1 MKRRTFIAYS
11 ALAMTLAGTQR
22 AWADTVKLVF
32 PTLHPEASP
41 NTAYFQEWAAKV
53 IAASNGAVEID
64 LPVGPT
70 IANFGNILERLQADV
85 VQFGWIQ
92 PSVVAGRFPQASVI
106 TLPGVRGALDGGK
119 ASVAAWELFESGLL
133 DKEMTGLKLLEF
145 GVHPEAAIH
154 LAKVQDRKSFADL
167 RGLKIGVQGGVQV
180 QVLQNLGA
188 TPISLAP
195 PEWYE
200 ALQRGTVDGIVT
212 SWAAFPSLKLD
223 EVTKQH
229 IEGPL
234 GNSNHLIAMDQ
245 AKWDMLSPEA
255 QAAINSNSGA
265 VFSESFGT
273 HQHRQAA
280 IGRDAAIAKGHDV
293 RSVTDE
299 ERAAWMVAIEPI
311 IGEWVKNT
319 ENGTALLETYRA
331 RVAAQ

>member
-11 ALAMTLAGTQR
+11 AVAAAFAGSQK
-22 AWADTVKLVF
+22 AWADTVRLVL
-32 PTLHPEASP
+32 PTLHPESSP
-41 NTAYFQEWAAKV
+41 NTTFFQEWASQV
-53 IAASNGAVEID
+53 VAASNGAVEID
-64 LPVGPT
+64 LRVGTT

-92 PSVVAGRFPQASVI
+92 PSVVAGRFPQSSVV
-106 TLPGVRGALDGGK
+106 TLPGVRGELDGGQ
-119 ASVAAWELFESGLL
+119 ASVAAWELYESGLL
-133 DKEMTGLKLLEF
+133 DQEMAGLKLLEF
-145 GVHPEAAIH
+145 GVHPEAGLH
-154 LAKVQDRKSFADL
+154 LARVQDRESFTDL

-223 EVTKQH
+223 EVTEQH

-245 AKWDMLSPEA
+245 VKWDSLSAEA
-255 QAAINSNSGA
+255 QAAIGANSGA
-265 VFSESFGT
+265 VFSEYFGM

-280 IGRDAAIAKGHDV
+280 AGRDGAIAKGQDV
-293 RSVTDE
+293 RRVSGE
-299 ERAAWMVAIEPI
+299 EHEAWMAAIEPI
-311 IGEWVKNT
+311 IGEWVAST
-319 ENGTALLETYRA
+319 ENGAALLETYRE